1 MKQASPLLRL
11 LAVLFAATLI
21 AAACG
26 DDDSDD
32 GDGDETSQDEGT
44 TTGDDTDESAIA
56 EIGTAEGESE
66 PSADAASEDLPDEF
80 FSEECQDVYN
90 AFLGAQTQLSSAVT
104 GQVADADQAQDAI
117 EALAES
123 APDEIAGAFET
134 WADEMGAYFDALAA
148 IDLDG
153 TSQPTAEQMT
163 QLMELSET
171 VDEAA
176 LEEAGEEIS
185 AYFEEACGE

>member
-1 MKQASPLLRL
+1 MRQASPFLKL
-11 LAVLFAATLI
+11 LAVLFAVTLV

-32 GDGDETSQDEGT
+32 GDGDETSQDEGST
-44 TTGDDTDESAIA
+44 SDTDESAAA
-56 EIGTAEGESE
+56 ELGADEGGSE
-66 PSADAASEDLPDEF
+66 PSADDVSGDLPDEF
-80 FSEECQDVYN
+80 FSDECQDVYN
-90 AFLGAQTQLSSAVT
+90 AFLGAQTQLGSAFT
-104 GQVADADQAQDAI
+104 GQVADAEEAQAAI
-117 EALAES
+117 DALAEN

-134 WADEMGAYFDALAA
+134 WAAEMSVFFDAMAD

-153 TSQPTAEQMT
+153 TGQPTAEQMT

-185 AYFEEACGE
+185 AYFEEACGA